1 MFGASIGR
9 AAQRIID
16 AMVRW
21 LAHGH
26 FNPNILT
33 VVGVAIN
40 VGSGLLFGFGR
51 FFWAGIVLIIA
62 NLFDMLDGQVARL
75 SGRVTRFGGFLD
87 SSLDRLSD
95 MVVFVGLMVFYARAT
110 EYHSTLNVF
119 LAGAGL
125 MVSVWVRYA
134 SARAESLIPKCDVG
148 FLRRPERVVLFIIG
162 ALSTV
167 PGSNNYFAYRMP
179 AVLWVLAVGS
189 YWTFAHRMYHTW
201 TEVNRSEAK
210 HVVAES
216 GASAGEQSEVRS
228 KPTLANKPASLGF
241 WSIVTAGEVAA
252 WRVKWEVLFASILAL
267 WIGGRIVRS
276 ISQNPSR
283 FIGLRPA
290 RIGFASVVTVA
301 VLVGVLIGI
310 TVPERF

>member
-9 AAQRIID
+9 AGQRIID

-26 FNPNILT
+26 INPNILT
-33 VVGVAIN
+33 LVGVALN
-40 VGSGLLFGFGR
+40 VGCGLLFGMGR
-51 FFWAGIVLIIA
+51 FFGAGIVLVIA

-95 MVVFVGLMVFYARAT
+95 MVVFVGLMVFYARDT
-110 EYHSTLNVF
+110 EFHSTLNVF

-125 MVSVWVRYA
+125 MGSVMVSYA

-162 ALSTV
+162 ALSTR
-167 PGSNNYFAYRMP
+167 PSSHNFFANRMP

-201 TEVNRSEAK
+201 IELSRTKSTEELNEDAAK
-210 HVVAES
+210 QISQVPELR
-216 GASAGEQSEVRS
+216 GE
-228 KPTLANKPASLGF
+228 PTLAHKPS
-241 WSIVTAGEVAA
+241 
-252 WRVKWEVLFASILAL
+252 
-267 WIGGRIVRS
+267 
-276 ISQNPSR
+276 
-283 FIGLRPA
+283 
-290 RIGFASVVTVA
+290 
-301 VLVGVLIGI
+301 
-310 TVPERF
+310 

>member
-9 AAQRIID
+9 LAQRIID

-26 FNPNILT
+26 INPNILT
-33 VVGVAIN
+33 VIGVSLN
-40 VGSGLLFGFGR
+40 VGCGLLFGMGR
-51 FFWAGIVLIIA
+51 FFSAGIALIVA

-95 MVVFVGLMVFYARAT
+95 MVVFVGLMVFYARDL
-110 EYHSTLNVF
+110 ESHSTLNVF

-125 MVSVWVRYA
+125 MGSVMVSYA

-162 ALSTV
+162 ALSTY
-167 PGSNNYFAYRMP
+167 PGWTSSYANRMP

-201 TEVNRSEAK
+201 RELTKLETKIQNVEE
-210 HVVAES
+210 ES
-216 GASAGEQSEVRS
+216 SYSQPGTSAGGERRAEQRLVH
-228 KPTLANKPASLGF
+228 KPG
-241 WSIVTAGEVAA
+241 
-252 WRVKWEVLFASILAL
+252 
-267 WIGGRIVRS
+267 
-276 ISQNPSR
+276 
-283 FIGLRPA
+283 
-290 RIGFASVVTVA
+290 
-301 VLVGVLIGI
+301 
-310 TVPERF
+310 

>member
-16 AMVRW
+16 AIVRW
-21 LAHGH
+21 LAIGH
-26 FNPNILT
+26 INPNILT
-33 VVGVAIN
+33 VIGVSLN
-40 VGSGLLFGFGR
+40 VGCGLLFGLGL
-51 FFWAGIVLIIA
+51 FFYAGIALIVA

-95 MVVFVGLMVFYARAT
+95 MVVFVGLMVFYARPQ
-110 EYHSTLNVF
+110 YHSTLNVF

-125 MVSVWVRYA
+125 MGSVMVSYA

-162 ALSTV
+162 ALSTH
-167 PGSNNYFAYRMP
+167 PGSTNYFANRMP

-201 TEVNRSEAK
+201 RELTKADKKTANVDAEASYAQSSGSKERPKRAEV
-210 HVVAES
+210 
-216 GASAGEQSEVRS
+216 
-228 KPTLANKPASLGF
+228 P
-241 WSIVTAGEVAA
+241 I
-252 WRVKWEVLFASILAL
+252 
-267 WIGGRIVRS
+267 
-276 ISQNPSR
+276 
-283 FIGLRPA
+283 
-290 RIGFASVVTVA
+290 
-301 VLVGVLIGI
+301 
-310 TVPERF
+310 

>member
-9 AAQRIID
+9 AGQRIID

-21 LAHGH
+21 LARGH
-26 FNPNILT
+26 INPNFLT
-33 VVGVAIN
+33 FVGVAIN
-40 VGSGLLFGFGR
+40 VGSGLLFGFGK
-51 FFWAGIVLIIA
+51 FFWAGIILIFA

-95 MVVFVGLMVFYARAT
+95 MVVFVGLMVFYARETAF
-110 EYHSTLNVF
+110 HSTLNVF

-125 MVSVWVRYA
+125 MGSVMVSYT

-162 ALSTV
+162 ALSTH
-167 PGSNNYFAYRMP
+167 PGSDNFFANRMP

-201 TEVNRSEAK
+201 REVKKVDEARA
-210 HVVAES
+210 VA
-216 GASAGEQSEVRS
+216 AAGE
-228 KPTLANKPASLGF
+228 KIAASNAEPGR
-241 WSIVTAGEVAA
+241 
-252 WRVKWEVLFASILAL
+252 RV
-267 WIGGRIVRS
+267 
-276 ISQNPSR
+276 
-283 FIGLRPA
+283 
-290 RIGFASVVTVA
+290 
-301 VLVGVLIGI
+301 
-310 TVPERF
+310 

>member
-16 AMVRW
+16 AIVRW

-26 FNPNILT
+26 INPNILT
-33 VVGVAIN
+33 VIGVSLN
-40 VGSGLLFGFGR
+40 VGCGLLFGLGR
-51 FFWAGIVLIIA
+51 FFSAGIVLIIA

-95 MVVFVGLMVFYARAT
+95 MVVFVGLMVFYARPGAD
-110 EYHSTLNVF
+110 HSTLNVF

-125 MVSVWVRYA
+125 MGSVMVSYA

-162 ALSTV
+162 ALSTY
-167 PGSNNYFAYRMP
+167 PGSNNFFANRMP

-201 TEVNRSEAK
+201 RELNRVEA
-210 HVVAES
+210 
-216 GASAGEQSEVRS
+216 
-228 KPTLANKPASLGF
+228 PAPE
-241 WSIVTAGEVAA
+241 VTAQAA
-252 WRVKWEVLFASILAL
+252 FAKPEGTTERRTERRLAHKT
-267 WIGGRIVRS
+267 G
-276 ISQNPSR
+276 
-283 FIGLRPA
+283 
-290 RIGFASVVTVA
+290 
-301 VLVGVLIGI
+301 
-310 TVPERF
+310 

>member
-16 AMVRW
+16 AMVVW

-26 FNPNILT
+26 INPNILT

-40 VGSGLLFGFGR
+40 VGSGLLFGFDR
-51 FFWAGIVLIIA
+51 FFWAGIVLIVA

-75 SGRVTRFGGFLD
+75 SGRVTSFGGFLD

-110 EYHSTLNVF
+110 PYHSTLNVF

-125 MVSVWVRYA
+125 MGSVMVSYA

-162 ALSTV
+162 ALSTR
-167 PGSNNYFAYRMP
+167 PSSHNFFANRMP
-179 AVLWVLAVGS
+179 AGFWVLAGGS
-189 YWTFAHRMYHTW
+189 FWEVAHRMYHTW
-201 TEVNRSEAK
+201 LEFKRKKAAEEINQEAAK
-210 HVVAES
+210 QISQTPDLRRE
-216 GASAGEQSEVRS
+216 
-228 KPTLANKPASLGF
+228 PTLAHKPS
-241 WSIVTAGEVAA
+241 
-252 WRVKWEVLFASILAL
+252 
-267 WIGGRIVRS
+267 
-276 ISQNPSR
+276 
-283 FIGLRPA
+283 
-290 RIGFASVVTVA
+290 
-301 VLVGVLIGI
+301 
-310 TVPERF
+310 

>member
-16 AMVRW
+16 AIVRW
-21 LAHGH
+21 LAIGH
-26 FNPNILT
+26 INPNILT
-33 VVGVAIN
+33 VIGVSLN
-40 VGSGLLFGFGR
+40 VGCGLLFGLGQ
-51 FFWAGIVLIIA
+51 FFWAGVALIVA

-95 MVVFVGLMVFYARAT
+95 MVVFVGLMVFYARPGGD
-110 EYHSTLNVF
+110 HSTLNVF

-125 MVSVWVRYA
+125 MGSVMVSYA

-162 ALSTV
+162 ALSTH
-167 PGSNNYFAYRMP
+167 PGSTNFFANRMP

-201 TEVNRSEAK
+201 RELTKADAKTPNVDDKASYAQPSGSKERPKQAEV
-210 HVVAES
+210 
-216 GASAGEQSEVRS
+216 
-228 KPTLANKPASLGF
+228 P
-241 WSIVTAGEVAA
+241 I
-252 WRVKWEVLFASILAL
+252 
-267 WIGGRIVRS
+267 
-276 ISQNPSR
+276 
-283 FIGLRPA
+283 
-290 RIGFASVVTVA
+290 
-301 VLVGVLIGI
+301 
-310 TVPERF
+310 

>member
-16 AMVRW
+16 AIVRW
-21 LAHGH
+21 LALGH
-26 FNPNILT
+26 INPNILT
-33 VVGVAIN
+33 VIGVALN
-40 VGSGLLFGFGR
+40 VGCGLLFGLGW
-51 FFWAGIVLIIA
+51 FFAAGIALVVA

-95 MVVFVGLMVFYARAT
+95 MVVFVGLMVFYARDT
-110 EYHSTLNVF
+110 EAHSTLNVF

-125 MVSVWVRYA
+125 MGSVMVSYA

-162 ALSTV
+162 ALSTH
-167 PGSNNYFAYRMP
+167 PGSSNFFANRMP

-201 TEVNRSEAK
+201 RELTK
-210 HVVAES
+210 
-216 GASAGEQSEVRS
+216 SEVKTANVDADASYAQSGGS
-228 KPTLANKPASLGF
+228 KERPKQA
-241 WSIVTAGEVAA
+241 EVP
-252 WRVKWEVLFASILAL
+252 I
-267 WIGGRIVRS
+267 
-276 ISQNPSR
+276 
-283 FIGLRPA
+283 
-290 RIGFASVVTVA
+290 
-301 VLVGVLIGI
+301 
-310 TVPERF
+310 

>member
-9 AAQRIID
+9 GAQRIID

-26 FNPNILT
+26 INPNLLT
-33 VVGVAIN
+33 VIGVALN
-40 VGSGLLFGFGR
+40 VGCGLLFGLGQ
-51 FFWAGIVLIIA
+51 FFWAGILLIVA

-95 MVVFVGLMVFYARAT
+95 MVIFVGLMIFYARLT
-110 EYHSTLNVF
+110 PFHSTLNVF

-125 MVSVWVRYA
+125 MGSVMVSYA

-162 ALSTV
+162 ALSTF
-167 PGSNNYFAYRMP
+167 PGSNHFFANRMP
-179 AVLWVLAVGS
+179 AVLWVLAIGS

-201 TEVNRSEAK
+201 YELNSGAK
-210 HVVAES
+210 AAES
-216 GASAGEQSEVRS
+216 KKQASDANVNSGLEPRPEQTLIHKAG
-228 KPTLANKPASLGF
+228 
-241 WSIVTAGEVAA
+241 
-252 WRVKWEVLFASILAL
+252 
-267 WIGGRIVRS
+267 
-276 ISQNPSR
+276 
-283 FIGLRPA
+283 
-290 RIGFASVVTVA
+290 
-301 VLVGVLIGI
+301 
-310 TVPERF
+310 

>member
-16 AMVRW
+16 AIVRW
-21 LAHGH
+21 LALGH
-26 FNPNILT
+26 INPNILT
-33 VVGVAIN
+33 VIGVALN
-40 VGSGLLFGFGR
+40 VGCGLLFGLGW
-51 FFWAGIVLIIA
+51 FFSAGIALIVA

-95 MVVFVGLMVFYARAT
+95 MVVFVGLMVYYARP
-110 EYHSTLNVF
+110 ESHSTLNVF

-125 MVSVWVRYA
+125 MGSVMVSYA

-162 ALSTV
+162 ALSTH
-167 PGSNNYFAYRMP
+167 PGSTNYFANRMP

-201 TEVNRSEAK
+201 RELTKAEEKTANVDAEASYDRPK
-210 HVVAES
+210 RA
-216 GASAGEQSEVRS
+216 
-228 KPTLANKPASLGF
+228 
-241 WSIVTAGEVAA
+241 EVA
-252 WRVKWEVLFASILAL
+252 IL
-267 WIGGRIVRS
+267 
-276 ISQNPSR
+276 
-283 FIGLRPA
+283 
-290 RIGFASVVTVA
+290 
-301 VLVGVLIGI
+301 
-310 TVPERF
+310 